1 MDPATMMMIANTAM
15 SVMKSAK
22 PKESGSGDGMQALL
36 RQMAMNQQQEG
47 RQTAKAAIGDM
58 PNMPMATPPFVPMA
72 TPPFV
77 PMMGNIPMMGNLPNM
92 PMATPPIIAPSSP
105 DVLNPGIMNMAMPE
119 EEETNPPIFSL

>member
-1 MDPATMMMIANTAM
+1 MDPGTMMMIAKTAM

-58 PNMPMATPPFVPMA
+58 PNMPMATAPP
-72 TPPFV
+72 V
-77 PMMGNIPMMGNLPNM
+77 PMMGNIPMMGSLPNM

-105 DVLNPGIMNMAMPE
+105 DVLNPGIMNMAMPDE
-119 EEETNPPIFSL
+119 EEEINPPIFSL

>member
-58 PNMPMATPPFVPMA
+58 PNMPMATPP
-72 TPPFV
+72 
-77 PMMGNIPMMGNLPNM
+77 
-92 PMATPPIIAPSSP
+92 IIAPSSP